1 LRSEA
6 ERVRGRTVEPV
17 DVVDG
22 DEQRLPLRR
31 PSEQAER
38 RGPDREAIVGAG
50 RLESERAE
58 QRRRLV
64 LGQLADVR
72 EQRAAE
78 LQQPGELELRLRLH
92 AGRPHD
98 VHRLGPRD
106 RVTEQRCLPHSSLAV
121 DDEHRAAAPAS

>member
-1 LRSEA
+1 LTSSTTTSS
-6 ERVRGRTVEPV
+6 GC
-17 DVVDG
+17 
-22 DEQRLPLRR
+22 
-31 PSEQAER
+31 
-38 RGPDREAIVGAG
+38 GPDREAIVRAG
-50 RLESERAE
+50 GLEPERAE
-58 QRRRLV
+58 QRRRLM

-106 RVTEQRCLPHSSLAV
+106 RVTEQRRLPHSRLAV
-121 DDEHRAAAPAS
+121 DDEHRAATPAS